1 MFRTHGI
8 TKNEKKLIN
17 ISHGP
22 WFYEQQYLG
31 FNYRMTDIHA
41 AIGLSQMKRLDKM
54 ILKRHEIASIY
65 NSELK
70 DLPVKIPYQDPDSFS
85 SFHLYI
91 LRLDLGNIKMS
102 QRYIFFS

>member
-1 MFRTHGI
+1 
-8 TKNEKKLIN
+8 
-17 ISHGP
+17 
-22 WFYEQQYLG
+22 
-31 FNYRMTDIHA
+31 MTDIHA

-91 LRLDLGNIKMS
+91 LA
-102 QRYIFFS
+102 F